1 MTLDSIMPEGSPA
14 GGFIAD
20 MPTLTDHDRSIIA
33 RTREL
38 AGLPPSAGALSE
50 HTGETDFAMA
60 YAAAFGEAAFLLEEL
75 AVIAERLGG
84 AR

>member
-1 MTLDSIMPEGSPA
+1 MGPSLPAEGNPA
-14 GGFIAD
+14 VGFIAE
-20 MPTLTDHDRSIIA
+20 MPALTDQDRSLIA
-33 RTREL
+33 HAREL
-38 AGLPPSAGALSE
+38 AGLPPSADALRE

-60 YAAAFGEAAFLLEEL
+60 YAVAFGEAAFLLEEL